1 MVRVARVRAFV
12 CAAMVSIVVVVLGA
26 TAPGFAATAQS
37 TPKSEPKAAPGTRY
51 VVRPGDSLTAIS
63 KRFDVAIP
71 DLRAANKALMASD
84 VVKVGVALQIPAAK
98 AKTGLPQSIRSNP
111 ERLRLRR
118 VIRHWSKK
126 NNIPADLVEA
136 TLYLESGWNQSRVSS
151 TGAVGVGQIMPGTA
165 VYIKRDL
172 IGPTAGGLSL
182 NETIPEHNIRMS
194 ARYLRHLLAVTNGN
208 VDSALQGY
216 YQGFGSIA
224 ANGLYPDSKAYSSS
238 IQALRK
244 RFRSD
249 LTGV

>member
-1 MVRVARVRAFV
+1 M
-12 CAAMVSIVVVVLGA
+12 IVVVLGVF
-26 TAPGFAATAQS
+26 TSPGVAAT
-37 TPKSEPKAAPGTRY
+37 TLPKPVPGTTY
-51 VVRPGDSLTAIS
+51 TVRPGDSLIAIS

-71 DLRAANKALMASD
+71 EIRAANKTLANTD
-84 VVKVGVALQIPAAK
+84 VVKVGVSIRIPVAK

-136 TLYLESGWNQSRVSS
+136 TLYLESGWNQSRISS
-151 TGAVGVGQIMPGTA
+151 TGAVGVGQLMPGTA

-172 IGPTAGGLSL
+172 IGPQAGGMTL
-182 NETIPEHNIRMS
+182 NETVAEHNIRMS
-194 ARYLRHLLAVTNGN
+194 ARYLRHLLTVTNGN
-208 VDSALQGY
+208 VDFALQGY

-224 ANGLYPDSKAYSSS
+224 ANGLYSDSKAYSASVK
-238 IQALRK
+238 ALRK
-244 RFRSD
+244 RFRAD